1 MIKDFKETYYMNIS
15 RKTIVSSMWFA
26 LEVVGIFVVIQ
37 FIRFVIGN
45 LDAFYSGLS
54 LILIAS
60 ALFLTAYLVARRKD
74 LRSRKPNTKTFT
86 KLLG

>member
-1 MIKDFKETYYMNIS
+1 MNIR
-15 RKTIVSSMWFA
+15 RKTIVSSIWFA
-26 LEVVGIFVVIQ
+26 LEVVGIFIVIQ
-37 FIRFVIGN
+37 LIRFVIGN

-86 KLLG
+86 KLLS